1 MKETDFLICPIC
13 HSKLERTEKSLIC
26 TGDSHKRHCFDLSS
40 SGYSDL
46 SYRSGGGGDPKD
58 AVTDRTAFLDKGYYQ
73 PLSEC
78 INSIC
83 KDYLRHDF
91 FLVDAGCGE
100 GYYSERI
107 ASEFSQAFV
116 FGVDLSK
123 HAAHRASVRR
133 NIRNGNNSFYSVASV
148 FQLPV
153 ADNTAD
159 CVLSMFAPVAKTE
172 AERVLKD
179 GGIMIIGAA
188 GERHLYQLKESIYD
202 SVHLNDERAD
212 LPHNAEL
219 LDKRNVSY
227 ICHIDN
233 AEDIRRLFGMTP
245 YRFRTSE
252 SSLKLLNELTS
263 IDVEINVDFYVYR
276 FSHN

>member
-26 TGDSHKRHCFDLSS
+26 TGDSPKRHCFDLSS

-83 KDYLRHDF
+83 KDYLQHNF

-107 ASEFSQAFV
+107 ASEFCNAFV

-133 NIRNGNNSFYSVASV
+133 NIRNGSNSFYSVASV

-153 ADNTAD
+153 ADSTAD
-159 CVLSMFAPVAKTE
+159 CILSMFAPVAQSE

-188 GERHLYQLKESIYD
+188 GERHLYQLKKAIYD
-202 SVHLNDERAD
+202 TVHLNDERAD
-212 LPHNAEL
+212 LPQDTEL
-219 LDKRNVSY
+219 LDKRKVSY

-252 SSLKLLNELTS
+252 SSIKLLNELTS
-263 IDVEINVDFYVYR
+263 IDVEINADFYVYR

>member
-1 MKETDFLICPIC
+1 MRETDFLICPIC
-13 HSKLERTEKSLIC
+13 KSGLERSEKSLIC
-26 TGDSHKRHCFDLSS
+26 VCSSPKHHCFDLSS

-46 SYRSGGGGDPKD
+46 SYRNGGGGDPKD
-58 AVTDRTAFLDKGYYQ
+58 AVNDRTAFLDKGYYQ

-83 KDYLRHDF
+83 KDYLKPDF

-107 ASEFSQAFV
+107 ASEYSNAYV

-123 HAAHRASVRR
+123 HAVHRASVRR
-133 NIRNGNNSFYSVASV
+133 NLRHGNNSFYSVASV

-153 ADNTAD
+153 ADKTAD
-159 CVLSMFAPVAKTE
+159 CVLSMFAPVAQAE
-172 AERVLKD
+172 AERVLKP

-188 GERHLYQLKESIYD
+188 GERHLYRLKESIYD
-202 SVHLNDERAD
+202 TVHLNDERAD
-212 LPHNAEL
+212 LPQGATL
-219 LDKRNVSY
+219 LDKRSVSY
-227 ICHIDN
+227 MCHIDN
-233 AEDIRRLFGMTP
+233 SDDIRRLFGMTP

-252 SSLKLLNELTS
+252 NSLKLLNNLTS
-263 IDVEINVDFYVYR
+263 IDVEINVDFYVYQI
-276 FSHN
+276 SA

>member
-26 TGDSHKRHCFDLSS
+26 TGDFPKRHCFDLSS

-58 AVTDRTAFLDKGYYQ
+58 AVTDRTSFLDKGYYQ

-78 INSIC
+78 INAIC
-83 KDYLRHDF
+83 KDYLNSDF

-107 ASEFSQAFV
+107 ASEFCKAFI

-133 NIRNGNNSFYSVASV
+133 NTRNGNNSFYSVASV

-153 ADNTAD
+153 ADSTAD
-159 CVLSMFAPVAKTE
+159 CILSMFAPVAQHE

-179 GGIMIIGAA
+179 DGIMIIGAA

-263 IDVEINVDFYVYR
+263 IDVEINADFYVYR

>member
-13 HSKLERTEKSLIC
+13 KSRLERIDKSLIC
-26 TGDSHKRHCFDLSS
+26 TGDSPKHHCFDLSS

-78 INSIC
+78 INAIC
-83 KDYLRHDF
+83 RDYLNPDF

-107 ASEFSQAFV
+107 ASEFTDAFV

-153 ADNTAD
+153 DDSTAD
-159 CVLSMFAPVAKTE
+159 CVLSMFAPVAQSE
-172 AERVLKD
+172 AERVLKND
-179 GGIMIIGAA
+179 GIMIIGAA
-188 GERHLYQLKESIYD
+188 GDRHLYQLKESIYD
-202 SVHLNDERAD
+202 TVHLNDERAD
-212 LPHNAEL
+212 LPQGAEL

-276 FSHN
+276 ISRN